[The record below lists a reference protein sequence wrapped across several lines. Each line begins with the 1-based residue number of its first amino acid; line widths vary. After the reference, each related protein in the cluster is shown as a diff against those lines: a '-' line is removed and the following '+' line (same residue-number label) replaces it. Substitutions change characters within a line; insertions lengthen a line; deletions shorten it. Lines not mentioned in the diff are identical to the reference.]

1 MYDRVGADRQRNW
14 NMKLKEILAQ
24 IDEGILVL
32 PQFQRGFVWKRK
44 QVRNLMVS
52 LYKDYPIGSML
63 VWKTKADPKTIKGAS
78 SNSLIVNE
86 LLLDGQQRLTSLY
99 GIVRGKRPAFSNAND
114 HAFLNLY
121 FNVDTQE
128 FEFYGPTKMQHN
140 PRWVSVTDVMRKDLG
155 QVIQPFMS
163 DRNLSIYI
171 DRIQKI
177 SNIKNR
183 DFHVESMTDQDKS
196 MDVIVDIFNQVNSGG
211 TQLSKGD
218 LALAKICADW
228 PQARDEMQRRLDT
241 LAQHGYDFNLDW
253 LLRCINGLVTGHAD
267 FAELERQE
275 VTVEQIQDGLRR
287 ATTHID
293 TTLNLL
299 ASRLG
304 LDHSYVLGS
313 PNSLIA
319 LLRFFDRYGKH
330 HDQRALDRLCYW
342 YVHAL
347 LWQRYSGPVET
358 RIRQDIMA
366 VDDRENP
373 VGSLIDR
380 LRDHR
385 WPLRVE
391 TWDLTASKKG
401 GRFYSLLYM
410 LTRVYGARDFCKGIE
425 LKKSLL
431 GKGNQLELHHIFPKY
446 QLNKF
451 GSYIFKEVNAQAN
464 FTFLTKDC
472 NLQISAKLPK
482 DYFAVYEAKHPGVLA
497 SHWIPVDRRLWEVD
511 NYRDFL
517 AARREL
523 LAQAANDFLDQLY
536 HGNMPAADRP
546 AFIRGQA
553 ASPRPISIESDEEEV
568 ALHEAMAWMEANRLP
583 RGQYGF
589 ELVAPNGE
597 ILATLDLAWPRG
609 IQTGLSRPAALLID
623 ESEDTRNVAED
634 HDFKCFTSL
643 GSLQRYVQSEIL
655 DL

>member
-1 MYDRVGADRQRNW
+1 
-14 NMKLKEILAQ
+14 MKLKEILAQ

-63 VWKTKADPKTIKGAS
+63 VWKTKADPKTIKGANP
-78 SNSLIVNE
+78 NSLIINE

-121 FNVDTQE
+121 FNVETEE
-128 FEFYGPTKMQHN
+128 FEFYGQTKMQQN
-140 PRWVSVTDVMRKDLG
+140 PRWISVTDVMRDDLG
-155 QVIQPFMS
+155 AVIQPFMQDS
-163 DRNLSIYI
+163 NLSTYI

-211 TQLSKGD
+211 TKLSKGD

-228 PQARDEMQRRLDT
+228 PQARDEMQSRLAT
-241 LAQHGYDFNLDW
+241 LEKHGYFFNLDW

-267 FAELERQE
+267 FAELERQK
-275 VTVEQIQDGLRR
+275 VNVEQIKDGLER

-313 PNSLIA
+313 PNSLVA

-330 HDQRALDRLCYW
+330 HDQRTLDRLCYW

-366 VDDRENP
+366 VDDKENP
-373 VGSLIDR
+373 VGSLINR

-391 TWDLTASKKG
+391 IWDLTASKKG

-446 QLNKF
+446 QLNQF
-451 GSYIFKEVNAQAN
+451 GWYNFKEVNAQAN

-472 NLQISAKLPK
+472 NLQISAKLPR
-482 DYFAVYEAKHPGVLA
+482 DYLSDYEAKNPGVLA
-497 SHWIPVDRRLWEVD
+497 SHWIPYDQRLWEMD

-523 LAQAANDFLDQLY
+523 LAKAANDFLDELY
-536 HGNMPAADRP
+536 HGTMPADESISFVYDQATLPRP
-546 AFIRGQA
+546 ASI
-553 ASPRPISIESDEEEV
+553 ASDDEEAILV
-568 ALHEAMAWMEANRLP
+568 EASEWMRSKNLP
-583 RGQYGF
+583 SGEYGYLLRDGYSGA
-589 ELVAPNGE
+589 EY
-597 ILATLDLAWPRG
+597 ILDLAWPRG
-609 IQTGLSRPAALLID
+609 IQTDRSEPVALLID
-623 ESEDTRNVAED
+623 EDAETLQAAQ
-634 HDFKCFTSL
+634 HEFHCFTSL
-643 GSLQRYVQSEIL
+643 ANLQAYVQRDIL
-655 DL
+655 GE